1 MSGFQEENPA
11 FAEIFSVFSPL
22 SAVHVLQHLIHIPA
36 AIDDAE
42 KPDRLSFF
50 IRTVVQQIIAHD
62 LFPNDLSWQECIG
75 DQCPALRETHTVSMQ
90 WPMSSISFA
99 AAFALSSSFPI

>member
-1 MSGFQEENPA
+1 M
-11 FAEIFSVFSPL
+11 
-22 SAVHVLQHLIHIPA
+22 LQHLIHIPA

-62 LFPNDLSWQECIG
+62 LFSE
-75 DQCPALRETHTVSMQ
+75 
-90 WPMSSISFA
+90 
-99 AAFALSSSFPI
+99 